1 MITTLT
7 TETVKSA
14 ALALKGVD
22 NVERSDGLA
31 LGVLSVG
38 DGITNDTLEEGLE
51 DTASLLVDHGR
62 DTLDTTTT
70 SETTDGRLGD
80 TLNVVTQDL
89 PVAFGTTLSE
99 TLATFTTWDLLVSLM
114 RVIWIACEG
123 KMIWW

>member
-1 MITTLT
+1 VITTLT

-80 TLNVVTQDL
+80 TLNVVAQDL

-99 TLATFTTWDLLVSLM
+99 TLATFTTWDLLVLLM